1 MRGRREKKPGW
12 DYYLMGSRSAK
23 RILFTVT
30 KQTELL
36 AEGEEAAGRAPAAR
50 LMEPALPPNLLP
62 SYRLPPLRFRLLLSF
77 SFFFFLSGSL
87 FFLPLLNSC
96 SLSPIPC
103 VALYVL
109 PRLQESESRSLS
121 PRQRLL
127 CVNICQMSGVL
138 MGPCHLQSGQCV
150 LSSVR
155 VERACGCSSY
165 NV

>member
-1 MRGRREKKPGW
+1 MRGRKGEKSLGLLFNGFKECEANSVYCDKANRATRG
-12 DYYLMGSRSAK
+12 GGRGCRSRARCSPHGTRSPAQPSP
-23 RILFTVT
+23 IISSSTV
-30 KQTELL
+30 
-36 AEGEEAAGRAPAAR
+36 
-50 LMEPALPPNLLP
+50 ALSP
-62 SYRLPPLRFRLLLSF
+62 SPLVFL
-77 SFFFFLSGSL
+77 FFFLSGSL